1 MNIEKLID
9 TSKRM
14 VMEYYNRYVKNI
26 EDNGTIID
34 KITLNDISVISEE
47 RNGDNFIE
55 LELQVSYDPWIVY
68 HVAYDTQKDRL
79 ESYITLR

>member
-1 MNIEKLID
+1 MNIKKLID

-26 EDNGTIID
+26 EDDGTVID
-34 KITLNDISVISEE
+34 KITLSDISVISEE
-47 RNGDNFIE
+47 HTDDNFIE

-68 HVAYDTQKDRL
+68 HVAYNTKKDRL

>member
-1 MNIEKLID
+1 MNIKKLTD

-26 EDNGTIID
+26 EDDGTIID

-55 LELQVSYDPWIVY
+55 LELKVSYDPWIAY
-68 HVAYDTQKDRL
+68 HVVYDTQKDRL

>member
-1 MNIEKLID
+1 MNIKKLID

-14 VMEYYNRYVKNI
+14 VMEYYNRYAKNI
-26 EDNGTIID
+26 EDDGTIID
-34 KITLNDISVISEE
+34 KITLSDISVISEE
-47 RNGDNFIE
+47 HTDGNFIE

-68 HVAYDTQKDRL
+68 HVAYDTQNDRL

>member
-1 MNIEKLID
+1 MNIKKLID

-26 EDNGTIID
+26 EDDGTVID

-47 RNGDNFIE
+47 HNGDNFIE

-68 HVAYDTQKDRL
+68 HVAYDSQKDRL

>member
-1 MNIEKLID
+1 MNIKKLTD

-14 VMEYYNRYVKNI
+14 VMEYYNRYAKNI
-26 EDNGTIID
+26 EDDGAIID
-34 KITLNDISVISEE
+34 KITLSDINVISEE

-68 HVAYDTQKDRL
+68 HVVYDAQKDRL

>member
-1 MNIEKLID
+1 MNIKKLTDI
-9 TSKRM
+9 SKRM

-26 EDNGTIID
+26 EDDGTVID
-34 KITLNDISVISEE
+34 KITLSDISVISEE
-47 RNGDNFIE
+47 HNDDNFIE

-68 HVAYDTQKDRL
+68 HVAYDAQKDRL

>member
-1 MNIEKLID
+1 MNIKKLID

-26 EDNGTIID
+26 EDDGTVID

-47 RNGDNFIE
+47 HNDDNFVE

-68 HVAYDTQKDRL
+68 HVAYDSQKDRL

>member
-1 MNIEKLID
+1 MNLEKLID

-26 EDNGTIID
+26 EDDGTVID
-34 KITLNDISVISEE
+34 KITLSDISVISEE
-47 RNGDNFIE
+47 HNDDNFIE

>member
-1 MNIEKLID
+1 MNIKKLID

-26 EDNGTIID
+26 EDDGTVID

>member
-1 MNIEKLID
+1 MNIKKLID

-26 EDNGTIID
+26 EDDGTVID

-47 RNGDNFIE
+47 RNDDNFIE
-55 LELQVSYDPWIVY
+55 LELQVNYDPWIVY
-68 HVAYDTQKDRL
+68 HVAYDAKKDRL

>member
-26 EDNGTIID
+26 EDDGTVID
-34 KITLNDISVISEE
+34 KITLSDISVISEE
-47 RNGDNFIE
+47 HNDDNFIE

-68 HVAYDTQKDRL
+68 HVAYDSQKDRL
-79 ESYITLR
+79 ESYITLK

>member
-1 MNIEKLID
+1 MNIKKLID

-14 VMEYYNRYVKNI
+14 VMEYYNRYAKNI
-26 EDNGTIID
+26 EDDGTIID
-34 KITLNDISVISEE
+34 KITLSDISVISEE
-47 RNGDNFIE
+47 HNNDNFIE

-68 HVAYDTQKDRL
+68 HVDYDTQNDRL

>member
-1 MNIEKLID
+1 MNLEKLID

-26 EDNGTIID
+26 EDDGTVID

-68 HVAYDTQKDRL
+68 HVAYDAQKDRL
-79 ESYITLR
+79 ESDITLR

>member
-1 MNIEKLID
+1 MNLEMLID

-14 VMEYYNRYVKNI
+14 VMEYYNRYAKNI
-26 EDNGTIID
+26 EDDGVIID
-34 KITLNDISVISEE
+34 KITLRDISLISEE
-47 RNGDNFIE
+47 HNDDNFIE

-68 HVAYDTQKDRL
+68 HVAYDNENDRL

>member
-1 MNIEKLID
+1 MNIKKLID

-26 EDNGTIID
+26 EDDGTVID
-34 KITLNDISVISEE
+34 KITLRDISVINEE
-47 RNGDNFIE
+47 HTDDNFIE

-68 HVAYDTQKDRL
+68 HVAYDAQKDRL
-79 ESYITLR
+79 ESYITLI

>member
-26 EDNGTIID
+26 EDDGTVID
-34 KITLNDISVISEE
+34 KITLSDISVISEE
-47 RNGDNFIE
+47 HNDDNFIE

-68 HVAYDTQKDRL
+68 HVAYDSQKDRL

>member
-1 MNIEKLID
+1 MNSKTLID

-14 VMEYYNRYVKNI
+14 VMEYYNRYAKNI
-26 EDNGTIID
+26 EDDGVIID
-34 KITLNDISVISEE
+34 KITLRDIILISEDHT
-47 RNGDNFIE
+47 NDNFIE

-68 HVAYDTQKDRL
+68 HVNYDTQNDRL

>member
-1 MNIEKLID
+1 MNLEKLID

-26 EDNGTIID
+26 EDDGTVID

-79 ESYITLR
+79 ESYITLK

>member
-1 MNIEKLID
+1 MNIKMLID

-14 VMEYYNRYVKNI
+14 VMEYYNRYAKNI
-26 EDNGTIID
+26 ENDGTIID
-34 KITLNDISVISEE
+34 KITLSDISVISEE
-47 RNGDNFIE
+47 HNDDNFIE

-68 HVAYDTQKDRL
+68 HVDYDTQNDRL

>member
-1 MNIEKLID
+1 MNLEKLID

-26 EDNGTIID
+26 EDDGTVID

>member
-1 MNIEKLID
+1 MNIKKLID

-14 VMEYYNRYVKNI
+14 VMEYYNRYARNI
-26 EDNGTIID
+26 EDDGTIID
-34 KITLNDISVISEE
+34 KITLNDISVINEE

-55 LELQVSYDPWIVY
+55 LELQVSYDPWIIY
-68 HVAYDTQKDRL
+68 HVAYDSQKDRL

>member
-26 EDNGTIID
+26 EDDGTIID

>member
-1 MNIEKLID
+1 MNLEKLID

-14 VMEYYNRYVKNI
+14 VMEYYNRYAQNI
-26 EDNGTIID
+26 EDDGTIID
-34 KITLNDISVISEE
+34 KITLNDISVISEK

-68 HVAYDTQKDRL
+68 HVVYDTQKDRL

>member
-1 MNIEKLID
+1 MNLETLID

-14 VMEYYNRYVKNI
+14 VMEYYNRYAKNI
-26 EDNGTIID
+26 EDDGVIID
-34 KITLNDISVISEE
+34 KITLRDISLISEE
-47 RNGDNFIE
+47 HSDDNIIE

-68 HVAYDTQKDRL
+68 HVAYDTKNDRL

>member
-26 EDNGTIID
+26 EDDETIID
-34 KITLNDISVISEE
+34 KITLSDISVISEE
-47 RNGDNFIE
+47 HNNDNFIE

-68 HVAYDTQKDRL
+68 HVVYNTQKDRL
-79 ESYITLR
+79 ESYITLK

>member
-1 MNIEKLID
+1 MNIKKLID
-9 TSKRM
+9 ISKRM

-26 EDNGTIID
+26 EDDGTVID

-68 HVAYDTQKDRL
+68 HVDYDTQNDRL